1 MKAKTITPEQAEQLE
16 AATLKNIVDKVGA
29 GGIPSAREIEM
40 IRSAIGETE
49 NPKPSHFAKNLPK
62 VAPSISNAAAIW
74 GLEKKD
80 IQRAKTGGCT
90 AFKGSR
96 VHRDDLI
103 AWLKAN
109 PRSAE
114 ELAMDGKNLSL
125 QDQKLAKQIEKLD
138 IEIAR
143 SRGDLVERAIVTE
156 EWGKHITRL
165 FDIVTQ
171 SCSRDMAMIITK
183 EFRGYLGKAAKDL

>member
-1 MKAKTITPEQAEQLE
+1 MSAASNLYGLDLE
-16 AATLKNIVDKVGA
+16 
-29 GGIPSAREIEM
+29 EI
-40 IRSAIGETE
+40 R
-49 NPKPSHFAKNLPK
+49 
-62 VAPSISNAAAIW
+62 
-74 GLEKKD
+74 
-80 IQRAKTGGCT
+80 RAKHAGCR
-90 AFKGSR
+90 AFR
-96 VHRDDLI
+96 NNRIHRDDLI
-103 AWLKAN
+103 TWLKAN

-143 SRGDLVERAIVTE
+143 SREDLVEKAIVTE

-165 FDIVTQ
+165 FDIVNQ

>member
-1 MKAKTITPEQAEQLE
+1 MKKQKDTVSATSADSMRHASTIWELE
-16 AATLKNIVDKVGA
+16 PT
-29 GGIPSAREIEM
+29 EI
-40 IRSAIGETE
+40 
-49 NPKPSHFAKNLPK
+49 K
-62 VAPSISNAAAIW
+62 
-74 GLEKKD
+74 
-80 IQRAKTGGCT
+80 RAKKGGCN
-90 AFKGSR
+90 AFRNGR
-96 VHRDDLI
+96 VYRDDLI

-143 SRGDLVERAIVTE
+143 SREDLVERAIVTE

-165 FDIVTQ
+165 FDIVNQ